1 MLSVELLGWAGS
13 AATLAAY
20 SMKTMLPLRIAAVLS
35 SVFFISYYGIIGIWP
50 SLALEL
56 VLLPFNLYRA
66 WQILSLRRKV
76 EAARTEQVDDF
87 SVLKAYG
94 KSRDLEAGMTIFRRG
109 DAPDHLYLIEKGQV
123 YLEEIDVTL
132 GAGEIFGEI
141 AFFSDAKERMATA
154 RCTEDTRIYMVD
166 EKTFM
171 QLNFQDPSF
180 GIQVMRII
188 TRRIVESV
196 SHSPQLFQR

>member
-56 VLLPFNLYRA
+56 ILLPFNLYRA

-76 EAARTEQVDDF
+76 EAARAEQVDDF

-94 KSRDLEAGMTIFRRG
+94 KSRDFEAGMTIFRRG
-109 DAPDHLYLIEKGQV
+109 DEPDHLYLIEKGQV

>member
-1 MLSVELLGWAGS
+1 MLSIELLGWAGS

-76 EAARTEQVDDF
+76 EAARAEQIDDF

>member
-76 EAARTEQVDDF
+76 EAARAEQVDDF

-132 GAGEIFGEI
+132 GCGEIFGEI

>member
-66 WQILSLRRKV
+66 WQIIALRRKV
-76 EAARTEQVDDF
+76 EAARAEQVDDF

-94 KSRDLEAGMTIFRRG
+94 KSRDLKTGMTIFRRG

-123 YLEEIDVTL
+123 YLEEIEVTL
-132 GAGEIFGEI
+132 KAGDIFGEI
-141 AFFSDAKERMATA
+141 AFFSDANERMATA
-154 RCTEDTRIYMVD
+154 RCIEDTRIYMVD

-180 GIQVMRII
+180 GLQVMRII
-188 TRRIVESV
+188 TRRIIESV